1 VTIFGAIFL
10 LAYLS
15 DLRYFGLEKDVR
27 DKIKVAARA
36 RITHIIRAATDND
49 AEEKRTVFYTS
60 MNEKTCHKLY
70 WMDGSIQDFHEG
82 DVVDFECGKFS
93 GILLR
98 ISKS

>member
-1 VTIFGAIFL
+1 MTTFGAIFL

-15 DLRYFGLEKDVR
+15 DLRYFGLKKDVR
-27 DKIKVAARA
+27 EKIKIAARA
-36 RITHIIRAATDND
+36 RITHIIRAAIDND
-49 AEEKRTVFYTS
+49 YEEKRTVFHAS
-60 MNEKTCHKLY
+60 MNEKTSQKLY
-70 WMDGSIQDFHEG
+70 WMEGSIHDFHEG